1 MIFLSFYTFD
11 VIVGTLVYKT
21 PEGILQLFFRIYL
34 YKDAWEFD

>member
-21 PEGILQLFFRIYL
+21 PEGILQLFRIYL